1 MEERLCERFART
13 LGSTVLES
21 KSGMCIVMRMRN
33 INACISGRRS
43 VSPLTLAAM
52 FSYENMDRCGN
63 TLNLGE
69 TVILE
74 NEIPAFTLALRE
86 KGIVISALHN
96 HWLFDQPRLMYI
108 HFMSIEPPLAFAKKM
123 SEAFRIFRC

>member
-1 MEERLCERFART
+1 MEERLCERFARI
-13 LGSTVLES
+13 LGSTILES
-21 KSGMCIVMRMRN
+21 KGGMCIVMRMRK
-33 INACISGRRS
+33 INACISCKRR

-52 FSYENMDRCGN
+52 FSFECMDRCGN

-74 NEIPAFTLALRE
+74 NEIPAFTSALRE
-86 KGIVISALHN
+86 RGIVVSALHN

-108 HFMSIEPPLAFAKKM
+108 HFMSLEPPLDFARKIA
-123 SEAFRIFRC
+123 EAFKVLR